1 MHIREECHAIV
12 IAKITVV
19 IVVFFVVIDAIT
31 VVFLP
36 SSQLRPRHVLPSGDI
51 FSRENVLIN

>member
-12 IAKITVV
+12 IAKIIVV
-19 IVVFFVVIDAIT
+19 IVVFVVVIDAIT

-51 FSRENVLIN
+51 FSRENV